1 MISEFSLT
9 RQVREDDLF
18 SNLLK
23 IGIVLSHTYP
33 ATPCDLPLELEC
45 LKDCKKNNDLKSK
58 LSVISEHSACW
69 IDAEVA
75 VGKAVVALGLE
86 ADSQCKSL
94 PFRIEKMFVFAL
106 SNTGFQQFFRHI
118 WRQQEV

>member
-58 LSVISEHSACW
+58 LSEHSACR
-69 IDAEVA
+69 IDVEVA
-75 VGKAVVALGLE
+75 VGKAVVALGLV
-86 ADSQCKSL
+86 AACQCKSL